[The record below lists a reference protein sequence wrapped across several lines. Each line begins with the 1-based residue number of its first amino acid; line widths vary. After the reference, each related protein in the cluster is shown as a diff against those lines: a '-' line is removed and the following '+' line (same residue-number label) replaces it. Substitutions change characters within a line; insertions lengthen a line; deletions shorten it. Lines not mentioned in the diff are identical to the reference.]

1 MVPVRH
7 IGRTRVNAPKAPVV
21 HRLLGYFRPHRS
33 RFFLALVLMSVQSAI
48 PGVLVLLVQRVLD
61 DVLIRQD
68 HKMLAALP
76 FLVVGLYLT
85 NGVITVVRG
94 MLTRTIAWDV
104 ITRLRQ
110 ELFAQYLRLDVAW
123 HQARPTGHLLARLT
137 NDVNNIQYGVSGIV
151 TAVQKPL
158 TLIGLLAAA
167 LYMNPQ
173 LTALAV
179 VALPI
184 VGWPIAR
191 FGRRLRENVRQSL
204 DNLAQLSAVSGE
216 TLNGIRVVQAY
227 GAQAA
232 RLRRFDTDN
241 QTQRKLQLQAFLAQ
255 LLPGPVIEAIAALGV
270 GAVLWV
276 GGEQVFRGEVAPG
289 ELIAF
294 MVALGLLNEPLKGV
308 AKINNL
314 TQRAVAGAQ
323 AVFAVLDTPPAIV
336 DTGTEIAPSEP
347 CAVRFNDVCFDYGD
361 GPVLRDLSFEIP
373 AGEMVALVGTSGAG
387 KSTIASLIP
396 RFFDASSGEITLGDR
411 PLQSFTLASL
421 RQGMALV
428 TQEPFLMNDSVR
440 ENISM
445 GHVFDESA
453 IIQAAKDAHAHG
465 FISALPQGY
474 DTRLDEHGM
483 RLSGGERQRICIA
496 RAFLRDAPVL
506 ILDEATSA
514 LDAESEAVVQDALE
528 RLMENRTVL
537 AIAHRLSTI
546 RRANRILVV
555 DGGRIAE
562 SGTHAALMDQ
572 GGAYARLVGRQRL
585 S

>member
-1 MVPVRH
+1 MVQVGH
-7 IGRTRVNAPKAPVV
+7 IGRARVSAPKAPVIR
-21 HRLLGYFRPHRS
+21 RLLGYFRPHRS

-68 HKMLAALP
+68 HEMLAALP

-179 VALPI
+179 VALPV

-232 RLRRFDTDN
+232 RLRRFDADN
-241 QTQRKLQLQAFLAQ
+241 QTQRRLQLQAFLAQ
-255 LLPGPVIEAIAALGV
+255 LLPGPVVEAIAALGV

-323 AVFAVLDTPPAIV
+323 AVFAVLDTPPAIA

-347 CAVRFNDVCFDYGD
+347 PTVRFNDVCFDYGD

-373 AGEMVALVGTSGAG
+373 AGETVALVGTSGAG
-387 KSTIASLIP
+387 KSTIAALIP

-453 IIQAAKDAHAHG
+453 VIQAAKAAHAHG

-546 RRANRILVV
+546 RQANRILVV

-562 SGTHAALMDQ
+562 SGTHAALMDL